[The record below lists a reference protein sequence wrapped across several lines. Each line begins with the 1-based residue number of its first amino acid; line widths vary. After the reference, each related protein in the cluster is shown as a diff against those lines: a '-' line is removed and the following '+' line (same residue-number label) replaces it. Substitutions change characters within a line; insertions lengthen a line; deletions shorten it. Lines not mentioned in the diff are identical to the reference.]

1 MRRTTF
7 LFALFSAALLLPA
20 IAAAQGFDIFVK
32 KKVAVADVIDHN
44 DRELTEG
51 VKTAI
56 RQSMMD
62 VCTNSEEY
70 AVYEVNMEDVK
81 QQLKAKGL
89 PVNFANICKIIKQKA
104 DYIIFPAVKVSTSAL
119 GARDVIINITA
130 TLYRLDTGTE
140 HLSRT
145 VEAKPDVQSI
155 ITSSSQMVAQMLGIE
170 QTTSS
175 RPSQHTT
182 NISRGAE
189 LQQQPSYQQSHQ
201 PKPATTSGNISL
213 TKSELQRAGFRFA
226 TRGKAVSVSG
236 VHGSTNIVVESF
248 SNGNVSFKPH
258 SYYSGYLNHNGR
270 LCGLVLFKEDD
281 TWYITYCVDGEVA
294 YPILHAYYY
303 VNRDNEKSFMLCVTE
318 TFQSYGI
325 RRVNAITDMEDWS
338 YFGSSN
344 DRLLADEFVKIFGTQ
359 IKTIDFLKKFAN
371 GQVDLNQLNR
381 NFVSYIKNGNI
392 IPPFAWEEN
401 KLRK

>member
-1 MRRTTF
+1 MKPTKI
-7 LFALFSAALLLPA
+7 LFALLSVAMLFPA
-20 IAAAQGFDIFVK
+20 IAAAQGFEIFVK
-32 KKVAVADVIDHN
+32 KKVAVADVIDRN

-70 AVYEVNMEDVK
+70 AVYEVNMDDVK

-175 RPSQHTT
+175 RPSQNTF
-182 NISRGAE
+182 SRNQGAPA
-189 LQQQPSYQQSHQ
+189 QQPTQPQPSYQQPTYQ
-201 PKPATTSGNISL
+201 PKPAGKKVGDLVYHNGVPGIVVALYDDAGEHGLLVSAEETKCNWSAAKSWCANLGSGWKLPS
-213 TKSELQRAGFRFA
+213 KSQLQIIYRNKEKINTALAAKGFEPVDGGCLWSSDEYDADYAWYVLMYYDR
-226 TRGKAVSVSG
+226 TGRSRKINDNYVRAVSA
-236 VHGSTNIVVESF
+236 F
-248 SNGNVSFKPH
+248 
-258 SYYSGYLNHNGR
+258 
-270 LCGLVLFKEDD
+270 
-281 TWYITYCVDGEVA
+281 
-294 YPILHAYYY
+294 
-303 VNRDNEKSFMLCVTE
+303 
-318 TFQSYGI
+318 
-325 RRVNAITDMEDWS
+325 
-338 YFGSSN
+338 
-344 DRLLADEFVKIFGTQ
+344 
-359 IKTIDFLKKFAN
+359 
-371 GQVDLNQLNR
+371 
-381 NFVSYIKNGNI
+381 
-392 IPPFAWEEN
+392 
-401 KLRK
+401 

>member
-1 MRRTTF
+1 MKPTKS
-7 LFALFSAALLLPA
+7 LFALLSVAMLFPA
-20 IAAAQGFDIFVK
+20 IAAAQGFEIFVK
-32 KKVAVADVIDHN
+32 KKVAVADVIDRN

-70 AVYEVNMEDVK
+70 AVYEVNMDDVK

-170 QTTSS
+170 QTKQSTPSQNTSS
-175 RPSQHTT
+175 WSQ
-182 NISRGAE
+182 SASV
-189 LQQQPSYQQSHQ
+189 QQPTQPQQSYQQPTYQ
-201 PKPATTSGNISL
+201 PKPAGKKVGDLVYHNGVPGIVVALYDDAGEHGLLMSAERTNGSWYGACNWCTNLGAGWKLPS
-213 TKSELQRAGFRFA
+213 KSQLLMIYHNKDKFDAVLKAKGFGPFMY
-226 TRGKAVSVSG
+226 GMYWSSDVGGFDSDCVWL
-236 VHGSTNIVVESF
+236 VNMDNGSTQ
-248 SNGNVSFKPH
+248 
-258 SYYSGYLNHNGR
+258 YLQ
-270 LCGLVLFKEDD
+270 KD
-281 TWYITYCVDGEVA
+281 
-294 YPILHAYYY
+294 YPGFVRA
-303 VNRDNEKSFMLCVTE
+303 VC
-318 TFQSYGI
+318 
-325 RRVNAITDMEDWS
+325 
-338 YFGSSN
+338 
-344 DRLLADEFVKIFGTQ
+344 EF
-359 IKTIDFLKKFAN
+359 
-371 GQVDLNQLNR
+371 
-381 NFVSYIKNGNI
+381 
-392 IPPFAWEEN
+392 
-401 KLRK
+401 